1 MKNKKG
7 LGIGIALIAIM
18 SIVCIVLVVMM
29 MTGGQKETYYGYM
42 KTTIQLI
49 RW

>member
-18 SIVCIVLVVMM
+18 LIVCIVLVVMM
-29 MTGGQKETYYGYM
+29 MTGGQKNVLWLYEKRPYN
-42 KTTIQLI
+42 
-49 RW
+49 

>member
-18 SIVCIVLVVMM
+18 LIVCIVLVVMM
-29 MTGGQKETYYGYM
+29 MTGGQKAYYGYM